1 LGPRCCTVMVS
12 AVAGVPAA
20 VVVLIAVA
28 TVTIAVDVLLPT
40 AVSNVSS
47 IQALVGVPVVD
58 GIPTVEHPFF

>member
-1 LGPRCCTVMVS
+1 MVS

-28 TVTIAVDVLLPT
+28 TGTIAVDVLLPT